1 MKEENPKEKSEIME
15 NTKKQI
21 LKTSIVAAIIF
32 IFFLGI
38 YMAFSILQD
47 GMFSRIWQVVTMA
60 LLVVAIIVFEV
71 AYKKDS
77 GIIAI
82 SGIELFVL
90 SCYTLTLEYIKTRF
104 GLDVKIYNTLFCSIY
119 VVYYVLKDFIMYT
132 SGRKQVLNSL
142 SDIADI
148 VKEDSPKKKKAVK
161 HNKGEG

>member
-90 SCYTLTLEYIKTRF
+90 SCYTLTLEYIKTR
-104 GLDVKIYNTLFCSIY
+104 V
-119 VVYYVLKDFIMYT
+119 
-132 SGRKQVLNSL
+132 RWE
-142 SDIADI
+142 
-148 VKEDSPKKKKAVK
+148 KEFNFTRYKRCK
-161 HNKGEG
+161 NI